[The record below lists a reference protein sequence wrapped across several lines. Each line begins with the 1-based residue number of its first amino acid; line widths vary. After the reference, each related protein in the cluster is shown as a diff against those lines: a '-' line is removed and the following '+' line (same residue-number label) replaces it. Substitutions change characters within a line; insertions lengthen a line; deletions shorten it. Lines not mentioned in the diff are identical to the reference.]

1 MKNTK
6 NTKKL
11 FFLMSLVFVLSSGA
25 FAQTTLPRESQ
36 RAAVSQVIGDTTV
49 SVVYHR
55 PNTKGRKIWG
65 ELVPFG
71 QVWRTGANEA
81 TVFEVSN
88 DVTINGQL
96 LPKGKYSL
104 HTIPTESDW
113 TLIFN
118 KTWNQWGSFEYD
130 AKQDALRVTAKPMTG
145 EPRET
150 MSFDFG
156 DMKPNSTQVVIAWDK
171 LRVPFT
177 VDVGDVNKRVVN
189 DFRSKIVGDPVQAAN
204 YVLNQKITTSYEEA
218 LGWLNNSIAM
228 RETFGN
234 LAVKARLL
242 NEMGKTNEA
251 VLTAEKAIQVG
262 KAATPAANT
271 TNLENLLKGWK
282 AKK

>member
-1 MKNTK
+1 MKNM
-6 NTKKL
+6 KKL
-11 FFLMSLVFVLSSGA
+11 VILIMLGFVFSSGA
-25 FAQTTLPRESQ
+25 FAQMTLPRESQ
-36 RAAVSQVIGDTTV
+36 RAAISQTIGDTIV
-49 SVVYHR
+49 SIVYHR
-55 PNTKGRKIWG
+55 PNTKGRKVWG

-88 DVTINGQL
+88 DVNINGQL

-104 HTIPTESDW
+104 HTIPNESDW

-118 KTWNQWGSFEYD
+118 KTWNQWGSFDYD
-130 AKQDALRVTAKPMTG
+130 VKQDALRVTVKPMTG
-145 EPRET
+145 EIRET

-156 DMKPNSTQVVIAWDK
+156 DMKPNSTQVVLAWDK

-177 VDVGDVNKRVVN
+177 VDAGDVNKRVVN

-204 YVLNQKITTSYEEA
+204 YVLNQKITTSYDEA

-251 VLTAEKAIQVG
+251 ISTAEKAIQVG

>member
-1 MKNTK
+1 MKNM
-6 NTKKL
+6 KKL
-11 FFLMSLVFVLSSGA
+11 FILMSLVFVFSVGT
-25 FAQTTLPRESQ
+25 FAQMVLPRDSQ
-36 RAAVSQVIGDTTV
+36 RATISQVIGDTSV

-55 PNTKGRKIWG
+55 PNTKGRKVWG

-104 HTIPTESDW
+104 HTIPTESEW

-130 AKQDALRVTAKPMTG
+130 AKQDALRVSAKPTTG
-145 EPRET
+145 EMRET

-171 LRVPFT
+171 VRVPFT
-177 VDVGDVNKRVVN
+177 IDVGDVNKRIVN
-189 DFRSKIVGDPVQAAN
+189 DFRSKIIADPVQATN
-204 YVLNQKITTSYEEA
+204 YILTAKITTSYEEA

-234 LAVKARLL
+234 LSAKARLL
-242 NEMGKTNEA
+242 NEMGRLNDA
-251 VLTAEKAIQVG
+251 VATAEKAIQVG
-262 KAATPAANT
+262 KAATPVANT
-271 TNLENLLKGWK
+271 NNLENLLKGWK
-282 AKK
+282 TKK

>member
-1 MKNTK
+1 MKNT
-6 NTKKL
+6 NKL
-11 FFLMSLVFVLSSGA
+11 FYLIMSVFIFNIVS

-36 RAAVSQVIGDTTV
+36 RAAISQVIGDTTV
-49 SVVYHR
+49 SIVYHR
-55 PNTKGRKIWG
+55 PNTKNRKVWG

-104 HTIPTESDW
+104 HTIPTESEW

-118 KTWNQWGSFEYD
+118 KTWNQWGSFDYD
-130 AKQDALRVTAKPMTG
+130 AKQDALRVAAKPMSG
-145 EPRET
+145 EMRET

-177 VDVGDVNKRVVN
+177 IDVGDVNKRIVS
-189 DFRSKIVGDPVQAAN
+189 DFRSKMVGDPVQATN
-204 YVLNQKITTSYEEA
+204 YILNSKITTSYDEA

-234 LAVKARLL
+234 LSAKARLL
-242 NEMGKTNEA
+242 NEMGRMNDA
-251 VLTAEKAIQVG
+251 VSTAEKAIQIG
-262 KAATPAANT
+262 KAATPAVNT
-271 TNLENLLKGWK
+271 TNLENLLKEWK
-282 AKK
+282 ARK